1 MGANYRKHT
10 GRAPRSDYSARKLIP
25 ANSSSSKE
33 RFYGKGKTE
42 SANDNAKDESL
53 PEGWSILEPNRV
65 KERRLAAGYPTVDSL
80 AMKIGT
86 MSYQRLHKIESG
98 IVVVRDS
105 EYELIARTLEMPVSM
120 LKLPMLMHS
129 ETVQWMK
136 LWGKE
141 QRLEEGGDHDAVLL
155 AAYVRYHARKKD
167 LNKAKI
173 CKFAKVNANA
183 MHYIWH
189 AAKPIDR
196 YPDTTMMATM
206 MLTEN
211 SSWDNVILDS
221 RAYYAAGLLTEEIKK
236 VQKPRVRY
244 APEDPDKRAPWT
256 YDVDPFRER
265 QPRSQYI
272 NAYTSDEAPG
282 RSPIKLKALADR
294 RRHVRRL
301 IQFFSDAKTIHQIV
315 KRDDNPW
322 ATLLD
327 YYPKGEEAILSMANV
342 DTARITL
349 HRLMCV
355 KYLQA
360 NGDLSITPLSHM
372 LGITHERLRQ
382 MKNEEPTRG
391 IKAVMPKADAQYHD
405 LAPDWSKFRSS
416 TIKKAA

>member
-10 GRAPRSDYSARKLIP
+10 GRAPRSDYGPRKLI
-25 ANSSSSKE
+25 AATSLSSKE
-33 RFYGKGKTE
+33 RFYGKNQPAP
-42 SANDNAKDESL
+42 ANDNTKDESL
-53 PEGWSILEPNRV
+53 PKGWSILEPNRV
-65 KERRLAAGYPTVDSL
+65 KERRLAAGYPTTDSL
-80 AMKIGT
+80 ALKIGT

-105 EYELIARTLEMPVSM
+105 EYELIAKTLEIPVYM
-120 LKLPMLMHS
+120 LQLPMLMHS
-129 ETVQWMK
+129 ETVQWME
-136 LWGKE
+136 LWGKD

-155 AAYVRYHARKKD
+155 AAYVRYHAREKD

-173 CKFAKVNANA
+173 CKQAKVNSSA

-211 SSWDNVILDS
+211 SIWDNVILDS

-256 YDVDPFRER
+256 YDIDPFRKK

-282 RSPIKLKALADR
+282 RSPKKLKALAER
-294 RRHVRRL
+294 RRYVRRL
-301 IQFFSDAKTIHQIV
+301 IQFFKDAKMIHKII
-315 KRDDNPW
+315 KKDDNPW

-327 YYPKGEEAILSMANV
+327 YYPKGEDTIRSMTNV
-342 DTARITL
+342 DTAKITL

-391 IKAVMPKADAQYHD
+391 IKAVMPKSHVEH
-405 LAPDWSKFRSS
+405 LAHEPEWSKFRNS